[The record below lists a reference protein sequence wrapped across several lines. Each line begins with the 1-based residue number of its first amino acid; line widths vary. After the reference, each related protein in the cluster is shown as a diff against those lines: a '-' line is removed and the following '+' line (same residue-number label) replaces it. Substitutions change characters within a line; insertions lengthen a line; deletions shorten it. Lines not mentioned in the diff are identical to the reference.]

1 MGVLK
6 VSVFILC
13 YFFARIAMSACETYT
28 LSGTEY
34 VLCNEEQ
41 TDVLISEKCQK
52 RDCDAKKFL
61 TQHKASKSKL
71 NSKVSTVPFQ
81 GCQELQIPSL
91 VLTSPKGQTTPFCLF
106 QDGSLLEAS
115 TVEKLSI

>member
-13 YFFARIAMSACETYT
+13 YFFARIAMSACETHT

-34 VLCNEEQ
+34 VLCNEDQ

-61 TQHKASKSKL
+61 TQHKATKSKL
-71 NSKVSTVPFQ
+71 NSKVSTAPLR
-81 GCQELQIPSL
+81 GCTELQIPSI
-91 VLTSPKGQTTPFCLF
+91 VLTNPKGLTAPFCLF
-106 QDGSLLEAS
+106 NDGSVLEAS
-115 TVEKLSI
+115 TVEKLSF